1 MCCDTKH
8 DYINFSLTKAFCIMT
23 WQKYDHVTENLQLF
37 AWLCLCTVIPVA
49 SLILQQPLELQ

>member
-1 MCCDTKH
+1 MCYDTKH
-8 DYINFSLTKAFCIMT
+8 EYMNFSLTQSFSIMT

-37 AWLCLCTVIPVA
+37 ASLCLCIVIPVA